1 MHEAPRAELLMHM
14 LNAAH
19 ALLIGRTLAH
29 KYAIEHLIATGGMG
43 AVYRARQIALDKSVA
58 VKVLHRELA
67 GEPKFVAR
75 FKREALS
82 ASRLE
87 HPNSLRVIDFGEDQG
102 LLYLV
107 MEYVDA
113 EELLKVMNR
122 EWPLDNERIVAIL
135 TQVLAA
141 LAVAHELGVVHRD
154 LKPENILVV
163 RSEDDDGMPVE
174 VVKVCDFGV
183 AKIAPRGPSDS
194 FGPHLTLD
202 GLAIGTPD
210 YMSPEQARGE
220 SVDGRSDL
228 YSVGVVLYHMLT
240 GRTPFGG
247 DSPLAVALRQVSDPP
262 LPPSRH
268 RYVHPVLEAIC
279 LRALSKQPED
289 RFQTARE
296 MRRALQNAIDEM
308 PRSSSSVPPLVLTP
322 PSVTTARFGSSSPVE
337 LSSPQVRAFLV
348 ARRRARS
355 RLRQAAGASAV
366 GALLALGI
374 ATSLPAVRRTIEQQF
389 HGRFELVQT
398 VAAALMESVP
408 RASPRTVHPSMVE
421 VPLIVIEASPTD
433 DGPTCTVEAAREVA
447 ASTDPI
453 CSAPRGLCES
463 VRSDGPAHLSTQPSF

>member
-1 MHEAPRAELLMHM
+1 MS
-14 LNAAH
+14 NAAH

-29 KYAIEHLIATGGMG
+29 KYAIEKLIATGGMG
-43 AVYRARQIALDKSVA
+43 AVYRARQIELDKLVA
-58 VKVLHRELA
+58 VKVLHRELV
-67 GEPKFVAR
+67 GEPKLVAR

-82 ASRLE
+82 ASRLD
-87 HPNSLRVIDFGEDQG
+87 HPNSLRVVDFGEDQG

-113 EELLKVMNR
+113 NDLLAVMNR
-122 EWPLDNERIVAIL
+122 DWPLDNERIVAIL

-163 RSEDDDGMPVE
+163 RSEDDDGQSVE

-183 AKIAPRGPSDS
+183 AKIAPRGPRDS
-194 FGPHLTLD
+194 FMPHLTLE

-228 YSVGVVLYHMLT
+228 YSLGVVLYHMLT

-247 DSPLAVALRQVSDPP
+247 DSPLAVAVRHVSDLP

-268 RYVHPVLEAIC
+268 RNVHPALEAIC
-279 LRALSKQPED
+279 LRALSKRPED

-296 MRRALQNAIDEM
+296 MRRALLGAIDEM
-308 PRSSSSVPPLVLTP
+308 PRTSPSVPPMVLTR
-322 PSVTTARFGSSSPVE
+322 SSITTARLGSSAAAE
-337 LSSPQVRAFLV
+337 LRSPQVLSFLV
-348 ARRRARS
+348 ARRKARS

-366 GALLALGI
+366 GALLALSVG
-374 ATSLPAVRRTIEQQF
+374 ASLPAVRRTIEHRF
-389 HGRFELVQT
+389 HGRFEIVQT

-408 RASPRTVHPSMVE
+408 HAFPGNVDRSTVE
-421 VPLIVIEASPTD
+421 VPLVVIEASAPPD
-433 DGPTCTVEAAREVA
+433 DGPTSTMEVA
-447 ASTDPI
+447 PEVATSAQPI
-453 CSAPRGLCES
+453 GQPPLGQLPLPSQESAERTGEAPRA
-463 VRSDGPAHLSTQPSF
+463 VQP